1 MDFTLPVYD
10 FDLTGGG
17 TDNLAVDLGN
27 RHLAGVDGHLALDAC
42 TADGRLRAQ
51 QRHGLALH
59 VRPHQRTVHIIML
72 QERDERRSHTHSLA
86 RRHVHI
92 VHAIRAF
99 HDKVALIA
107 GQNTLLGK
115 FAILR

>member
-1 MDFTLPVYD
+1 MEFALPVYD

-17 TDNLAVDLGN
+17 TDNLAVDLAHK
-27 RHLAGVDGHLALDAC
+27 HLAGVDGHLAFNTC
-42 TADGRLRAQ
+42 PADGRLRSQ
-51 QRHGLALH
+51 QRHSLALH
-59 VRPHQRTVHIIML
+59 VRAHQRTVHIIVL
-72 QERDERRSHTHSLA
+72 QEGDEGRSHTHHLA
-86 RRHVHI
+86 RRHVHV

-107 GQNTLLGK
+107 GQDALLGK